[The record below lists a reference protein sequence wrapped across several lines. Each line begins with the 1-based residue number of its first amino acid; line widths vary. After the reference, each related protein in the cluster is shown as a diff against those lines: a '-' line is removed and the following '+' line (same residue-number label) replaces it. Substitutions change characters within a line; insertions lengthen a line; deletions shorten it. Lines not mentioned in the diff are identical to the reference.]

1 MTTEGWLRDLVL
13 RAIVESPLSPWDAA
27 FLKMLLE
34 GRLARGGHF
43 RRQGEKDGIAGSL
56 DWAFLSVLLNLAGDP
71 ECVTLGSIAAG
82 VRIGVA
88 IRLPRA
94 RGILE
99 RKIKLRREVKPE
111 DERSTPGCREELV
124 FQDDYQSALESM
136 AGVRGC
142 ADRARVGED
151 SEWDPER
158 SDGGVWSRSTVWFS
172 WSFLQGS
179 AR

>member
-43 RRQGEKDGIAGSL
+43 RRQGEKDGIVGSL

-99 RKIKLRREVKPE
+99 RKIKLRGEVKPE
-111 DERSTPGCREELV
+111 RTRGRRRAVGRNWCSRTITSLRWNRWQASDGLCR
-124 FQDDYQSALESM
+124 QSSSW
-136 AGVRGC
+136 GGF
-142 ADRARVGED
+142 RVG
-151 SEWDPER
+151 P
-158 SDGGVWSRSTVWFS
+158 
-172 WSFLQGS
+172 
-179 AR
+179 